1 MAILTASNLAKSYGH
16 FDIFDGISL
25 EVPHHSKIALIGPNG
40 SGKTTLLRLLLGLE
54 SPTAGTVQRAKKI
67 RIGYL
72 PQQAD
77 LDGAGTLWDEMLTVF
92 AGLRAQ
98 ADELRQLEQA
108 LSTDG
113 ADEQTLDRY
122 GSLLEAFELA
132 GGYTYERRMAHVLSG
147 LGFGKRDF
155 TRPVSQLSGG
165 QQTRALLARL
175 LLEEPDLLIL
185 DEPTNHLDLAGIEWL
200 EGYLGSWRDSL
211 IVVAHDRAFLDAT
224 VNRVWEFASGRLDTY
239 RGNYSAYA
247 LQREERRAREVVEYR
262 RQQQA
267 IARTEDFIARNMA
280 GQLTRQAQGRQ
291 KRLDR
296 VERLEKVRD
305 YQPMA
310 FSLGQV
316 ARSGDLVIGL
326 YDLQVGYERQWPL
339 IRIDEIELRRGQ
351 RVALLGPNGSG
362 KTTLLRTIT
371 GQLRPLA
378 GRVRTGANVRAGY
391 LAQGYA
397 DLRPELSA
405 LDTIL
410 DTRDMSLGEARNL
423 LGRYRFSGD
432 DVFKPV
438 GDLSGGEQAR
448 IALAILAL
456 QGANLLI
463 LDEPTNHLDIPSQ
476 EVLQDVL
483 SSFPGTLLIVTH
495 DRYLINSME
504 AHVWALEDRTL
515 HPFAA
520 GYQEYRDW
528 LALRRENA
536 RQRAAPDR
544 SNRVPERDAR
554 RAAEREA
561 ERIARRQAELE
572 AAIHAL
578 EARLA
583 RLESQLATASQEQA
597 VQSVTRLGA
606 EYSEVEQKLNTLLA
620 AWTDHT
626 V

>member
-1 MAILTASNLAKSYGH
+1 MAILTASNLAKSYGQ

-25 EVPHHSKIALIGPNG
+25 EVPHSSKIALIGPNG
-40 SGKTTLLRLLLGLE
+40 SGKTTLLRLVLGLE
-54 SPTAGTVQRAKKI
+54 SPTAGSVQRAKKI
-67 RIGYL
+67 RFGYL
-72 PQQAD
+72 PQHAD
-77 LDGAGTLWDEMLTVF
+77 LNGNGTLWDEMLMVF

-98 ADELRQLEQA
+98 ADQLRQIEQD

-113 ADEQTLDRY
+113 AGEETLDRY

-132 GGYTYERRMAHVLSG
+132 GGYTYERRIAHVLTG
-147 LGFGKRDF
+147 LGFAERDF

-175 LLEEPDLLIL
+175 LLEEPDLLVL

-200 EGYLGSWRDSL
+200 EGYLGSWKDSL

-224 VNRVWEFASGRLDTY
+224 VNRVWELASGSLETY

-247 LQREERRAREVVEYR
+247 LQREERRARQDMNFR
-262 RQQQA
+262 RQQHA
-267 IARTEDFIARNMA
+267 IARTEDFIARNIA
-280 GQLTRQAQGRQ
+280 GQRSRQAQGRQ

-296 VERLEKVRD
+296 VERLEKGRE
-305 YQPMA
+305 YQPMSL
-310 FSLGQV
+310 SLGQV
-316 ARSGDLVIGL
+316 ARSGDLVVGL
-326 YDLQVGYERQWPL
+326 YDLQVGYEPQWPL
-339 IRIDEIELRRGQ
+339 IHVDELELRRGQ
-351 RVALLGPNGSG
+351 RIALLGPNGSG
-362 KTTLLRTIT
+362 KTTLLKTIM
-371 GQLRPLA
+371 GRLRPLA
-378 GRVRTGANVRAGY
+378 GRVRIGVNVHSGY
-391 LAQGYA
+391 LAQGYTN
-397 DLRPELSA
+397 LRPELSA

-410 DTRDMSLGEARNL
+410 DAQDMPIGEARSL

-456 QGANLLI
+456 RGANLLI

-483 SSFPGTLLIVTH
+483 ASFPGTLLIVTH
-495 DRYLINSME
+495 DRYLINTME
-504 AHVWALEDRTL
+504 AQVWALDDRTL
-515 HPFAA
+515 HPFKQ
-520 GYQEYRDW
+520 GYQQYRDW
-528 LALRRENA
+528 LAQRREDG
-536 RQRAAPDR
+536 RQGDP
-544 SNRVPERDAR
+544 SGGSSRVVERDAR
-554 RAAEREA
+554 RASEREA
-561 ERIARRQAELE
+561 ERLARRQAALE

-583 RLESQLATASQEQA
+583 HLENQLAAASQQQA

-606 EYSEVEQKLNTLLA
+606 EYSEVQQKLNTLLA
-620 AWTDHT
+620 AWTDHSA
-626 V
+626 